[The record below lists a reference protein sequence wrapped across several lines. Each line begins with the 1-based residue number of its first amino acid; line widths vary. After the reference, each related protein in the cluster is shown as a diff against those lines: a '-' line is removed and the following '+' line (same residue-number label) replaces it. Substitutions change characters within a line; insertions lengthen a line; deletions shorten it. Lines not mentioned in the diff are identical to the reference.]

1 VHVGEDTTGSDGHV
15 AEKDVELLVVADSK
29 LEVAGDDAAAL
40 VVAGGVAGELKDL
53 SAQVLQDGS
62 KVHGSARSEAG
73 GKVLLAH
80 VAGDTADRE
89 LESSAGR
96 AAGALSLGAAASLS
110 LSFSFARHFEELF
123 EVWRLK
129 KCFLIPAA
137 EKQVFEKAPGW
148 AGRASRCIPS
158 LRPALLHHS
167 SIGSALRIPGAG

>member
-1 VHVGEDTTGSDGHV
+1 MHVGEDTTGSDGHV

-110 LSFSFARHFEELF
+110 LSFSCHD
-123 EVWRLK
+123 
-129 KCFLIPAA
+129 
-137 EKQVFEKAPGW
+137 
-148 AGRASRCIPS
+148 
-158 LRPALLHHS
+158 
-167 SIGSALRIPGAG
+167 